1 MEIKINK
8 EIKEYTETMF
18 FGLSVRQFIFA
29 LLACGAAVG
38 IYFGCRS
45 FLGTETL
52 SWLCMV
58 GAAPVAA
65 LGFIRYNG
73 MTAEQLVRVWFRS
86 EVRMPR
92 RLLFRGTNTL
102 VRAEKRGNMFE
113 KSLRLFQTGR
123 LVSWRFAKPPF
134 RQSRNRHNLLRD
146 SERNDYQ

>member
-45 FLGTETL
+45 FWGTETL

-58 GAAPVAA
+58 GAAPFAA
-65 LGFIRYNG
+65 LGFIRYNE
-73 MTAEQLVRVWFRS
+73 MTAEQLVRAWFTAC
-86 EVRMPR
+86 ENN
-92 RLLFRGTNTL
+92 GKNG
-102 VRAEKRGNMFE
+102 AEGCKDRTAN
-113 KSLRLFQTGR
+113 S
-123 LVSWRFAKPPF
+123 
-134 RQSRNRHNLLRD
+134 
-146 SERNDYQ
+146 